1 MLVGGSSKSALDAFL
16 SDFSPLRPAGRATFS
31 CRRAVPAALAGSG
44 TASSAAFADS
54 VRSESPALARRASTC
69 SCVGVARA
77 PSAPPSPGAEAT
89 ALCTSSRRCWISCS
103 NRSSMIARTSPGSLC
118 TLASAPSSALS
129 DAVAAW
135 IAGRP
140 NTVGALTII
149 SRMRRFPSSSTE
161 AAVHRKV
168 VPQRPPPQRLPTRR
182 PPRRQHAPMTRSRT
196 RTGFP
201 RTMARRRNPTFLRF
215 PVATHPWTASAALPR
230 RSDNML
236 NIFILSEKGEEGAE
250 SQRSARSRYD
260 RCGIPARS
268 PLDFEHSYAYY
279 IRTNIP
285 ANI

>member
-1 MLVGGSSKSALDAFL
+1 MPSLMLVGGSSKSALDAFL

-31 CRRAVPAALAGSG
+31 CRRAAPAALAGSG

-69 SCVGVARA
+69 SCGGVARA

-89 ALCTSSRRCWISCS
+89 ALRTSSRRCWISCS

-161 AAVHRKV
+161 AP
-168 VPQRPPPQRLPTRR
+168 VPFSVCG
-182 PPRRQHAPMTRSRT
+182 ASE
-196 RTGFP
+196 GC
-201 RTMARRRNPTFLRF
+201 
-215 PVATHPWTASAALPR
+215 SAAPSSAASSDTSPPASSARADDPLTNANRLSKDNGSSSKPDIPPLS
-230 RSDNML
+230 RSDAPVDG
-236 NIFILSEKGEEGAE
+236 FG
-250 SQRSARSRYD
+250 RPSAS
-260 RCGIPARS
+260 
-268 PLDFEHSYAYY
+268 
-279 IRTNIP
+279 IR
-285 ANI
+285 